1 MKNIWLNISS
11 SFEAAERFDKH
22 YYQQM
27 SAADRIET
35 VQLLRDI
42 YYKFKN
48 GGLNGSR
55 KRLRRVIK
63 VIQQT

>member
-1 MKNIWLNISS
+1 MKNVWLNIAD
-11 SFEAAERFDKH
+11 SFKAAERFDKH
-22 YYQQM
+22 YYRRM
-27 SAADRIET
+27 SATARLET
-35 VQLLRDI
+35 VQFLRSI

-63 VIQQT
+63 IIQ